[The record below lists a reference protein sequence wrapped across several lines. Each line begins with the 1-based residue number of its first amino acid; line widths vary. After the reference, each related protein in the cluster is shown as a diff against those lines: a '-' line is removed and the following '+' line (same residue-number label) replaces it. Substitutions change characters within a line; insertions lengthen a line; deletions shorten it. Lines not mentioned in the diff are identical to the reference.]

1 MATKSKSDRLWMIL
15 SIVAI
20 AAAAASLLYC
30 SGFIADFLDRRGAGE
45 AIAQLRQMMK
55 GSAL

>member
-1 MATKSKSDRLWMIL
+1 MIL